1 MNNKIKLIAEIA
13 DKFAL
18 EEFNNISLRN
28 FRLYTEIFQ
37 EKFANLLIKETLEL
51 VNDEVSYQLNDVK
64 AMMICETVLE
74 YFGVEEQT

>member
-1 MNNKIKLIAEIA
+1 M
-13 DKFAL
+13 
-18 EEFNNISLRN
+18 NNISLRN

-64 AMMICETVLE
+64 AMKICETVLE